1 MLTLYIRGLKKAGL
15 LYSMG
20 AKESK
25 AGAPPTRHQQESVI
39 FFFCRASRGRK

>member
-1 MLTLYIRGLKKAGL
+1 
-15 LYSMG
+15 MG

-39 FFFCRASRGRK
+39 FVIFFFCRASRGRKVRDYKGIFRAFC